1 MNMLKRLFYCFLIL
15 FVVININGQTINSY
29 TSANSDLPGDIVKA
43 VFVDENGHKW
53 FGTNQGLAMFNG
65 DTWIIYSDTTDY
77 TVADNTINAIE
88 YQLSQ
93 YGSELWIGT
102 VNGVTVAAYD
112 VDGITAAT
120 SYRSGDE
127 NVTLVSNMINA
138 VTLDSAN
145 VRYFGTDSG
154 LAVFAGQTWLYFDDN
169 SDPEIPDI
177 KILSLAAEEDS
188 IYIGLK
194 GGSGNNAEGVA
205 RIQNKVDG
213 YTGASTYVFPYNVP
227 SAEVFAV
234 FVDSKGYRWF
244 GTGYGITRHKLLKGK
259 DTDGKDMDIASA
271 NGLAGDTVY
280 AINED
285 PGKNMWFGT
294 NHGMS
299 KMNSSGQITNYT
311 TGDGLINDIVYDID
325 IDVSSYTVW
334 FATGGGVS
342 YMEDAFTSSPGQI
355 ITNETQLS
363 VLPSVI
369 SECAEIKFST
379 PVKEYVE
386 LALYNAIGQ
395 KINTLYRGY
404 MNRGEQVITLNVKS
418 GKYSRGIY
426 ILRLELQNN
435 ITSRKIIIL

>member
-1 MNMLKRLFYCFLIL
+1 MLKRLFYCFLTL
-15 FVVININGQTINSY
+15 FAVINLNSQTINSY

-43 VFVDENGHKW
+43 VFVDEHGHKW
-53 FGTNQGLAMFNG
+53 FGTNQGLAMFDDN
-65 DTWIIYSDTTDY
+65 TWVIYTDVTEH
-77 TVADNTINAIE
+77 TVADNTINDIE

-102 VNGVTVAAYD
+102 VNGITVAAYD

-127 NVTLVSNMINA
+127 DVTLVSNIINA

-154 LAVFAGQTWLYFDDN
+154 LAVFAGQTWLYFNDN

-194 GGSGNNAEGVA
+194 GGSGINAEGIA

-213 YTGASTYVFPYNVP
+213 YTGASTYVYPYNVP

-244 GTGYGITRHKLLKGK
+244 GTGYGIARHILLKGK
-259 DTDGKDMDIASA
+259 DDGKDMLISSE
-271 NGLAGDTVY
+271 NGLAGDSVY

-294 NHGMS
+294 NHGVS
-299 KMNSSGQITNYT
+299 KMNSSGKITNYT
-311 TGDGLINDIVYDID
+311 TSDGLINDIVYDID
-325 IDVSSYTVW
+325 IDAATHTVW
-334 FATGGGVS
+334 LATEGGVS
-342 YMEDAFTSSPGQI
+342 YMEDAFVSVPEQI
-355 ITNETQLS
+355 NTNETLLS

-369 SECAEIKFST
+369 SEYAEIKFST
-379 PVKEYVE
+379 PVKGYVE
-386 LALYNAIGQ
+386 LAIYNTIGQ
-395 KINTLYRGY
+395 KINILYRGY
-404 MNRGEQVITLNVKS
+404 MNRGEQVITLKVNS

-426 ILRLELQNN
+426 ILRLEVQNN
-435 ITSRKIIIL
+435 ITSKKIIIL